1 MVDERL
7 EARLARH
14 AGCAEVE
21 ARDMV
26 HRGEYG
32 GGVLRRKGE
41 DGACFG
47 TIGRVCVVLRE
58 ERGGEGQG
66 EAGRGAAR
74 LRGRVE
80 PACVEERGR
89 GTTAEG
95 KREAM
100 MDAIP
105 NIVRQYL

>member
-58 ERGGEGQG
+58 ERGGEY
-66 EAGRGAAR
+66 GALYGSRFEVA
-74 LRGRVE
+74 LL
-80 PACVEERGR
+80 ACGGCEV
-89 GTTAEG
+89 
-95 KREAM
+95 
-100 MDAIP
+100 DCC
-105 NIVRQYL
+105 